1 MQERKT
7 VFDYLGQIFMI
18 YGITITVLNI
28 FCLLFGESAKEL
40 STMFSLGSNG
50 LRVSTMAQFLGVSVI
65 VVVLRFVFFTDVV
78 IKNMSVAVRT
88 ICMVILVL
96 LTISIFIL
104 IFDWFPV
111 HMWQPWAMFFLCF
124 GICFII
130 SMAVT
135 VVKEKAENRKM
146 EEALKR
152 IKQEGK

>member
-1 MQERKT
+1 MEERKT

-50 LRVSTMAQFLGVSVI
+50 LRVSTMAQFFGVSVI

-78 IKNMSVAVRT
+78 IKNMSMAVRT

>member
-1 MQERKT
+1 MEERKT

-40 STMFSLGSNG
+40 STMFSIGSNG
-50 LRVSTMAQFLGVSVI
+50 LRVSTMAQFFGVSVI

-78 IKNMSVAVRT
+78 IKNMSMAVRT

>member
-1 MQERKT
+1 MEERKT

>member
-1 MQERKT
+1 MEERKT

-152 IKQEGK
+152 IKDSVK